1 MILMMTMDKEEIK
14 KMTKFF
20 KILHQIH
27 CRIKLNNPQS
37 LPKEADE
44 DLDQDESPK
53 LHRSKTNSRVFGT
66 DN

>member
-1 MILMMTMDKEEIK
+1 MTREDIK
-14 KMTKFF
+14 NIVKFF
-20 KILHQIH
+20 EILRRIH
-27 CRIKLNNPQS
+27 CRIQLNNPQS

-53 LHRSKTNSRVFGT
+53 LHRSKTNSRIFGT

>member
-1 MILMMTMDKEEIK
+1 MTREDIK
-14 KMTKFF
+14 NIVKFF
-20 KILHQIH
+20 EILHQIH
-27 CRIKLNNPQS
+27 CRIQLNNPQS

-44 DLDQDESPK
+44 DLDQDELSK

>member
-1 MILMMTMDKEEIK
+1 
-14 KMTKFF
+14 MTKDDVQNIIRFF
-20 KILHQIH
+20 EILHQIH

-44 DLDQDESPK
+44 DLDQDEPSK
-53 LHRSKTNSRVFGT
+53 LHRSKTNSRIFGT